1 MLLELFEFKLLVI
14 VPSPSNK
21 PTKNCSMYD
30 LSLIL
35 KLSISPAL
43 APTCGAMQT
52 SFAVLLSFSV
62 LLLISLS
69 WNAISR
75 EAFAKTTP
83 DTKKNI
89 H

>member
-1 MLLELFEFKLLVI
+1 MLLDLFEFKLLVI

-30 LSLIL
+30 VSWTL
-35 KLSISPAL
+35 KLSNLIGRFMGL
-43 APTCGAMQT
+43 I
-52 SFAVLLSFSV
+52 SFSV

-75 EAFAKTTP
+75 EALAKTTP
-83 DTKKNI
+83 LT
-89 H
+89 